1 MTYQNDPRGSDWAA
15 WSPVSEAF
23 GPAVLAQPEAPARA
37 KTRTWPAVVAASLLS
52 ATLAAGGTAIA
63 LGGSPDT
70 AAPAS
75 TSDAVAAVPAANGTS
90 ASVQEVAA
98 QVAPSVVALTV
109 ISARGGS
116 VGSGVIIS
124 SDGSILT
131 NDHVVAGASTVTV
144 TLADGRLYDAELV
157 GTDPTTDLAVVRIVN
172 PPRDLAVARLGH
184 SDQLAVGQEVLA
196 IGNPLGLSSTV
207 TSGIISALD
216 RPVVTGGSG
225 ERPVVTNA
233 IQVDAAVNPGNSGG
247 PLFALDGSVV
257 GITSSIASTSQKAG
271 SIGLGFA
278 IPADVATRVATE
290 IIESGSASHAFLGVG
305 LTNGEATAGGTTR
318 SGALVMQVTDGS
330 AAEAGGLQVEDVVVG
345 IDGVTVTGADSLTG
359 AVRAL
364 APGQEVTLD
373 VVRAG
378 SLLKVQLTLGM
389 AA

>member
-1 MTYQNDPRGSDWAA
+1 M
-15 WSPVSEAF
+15 
-23 GPAVLAQPEAPARA
+23 
-37 KTRTWPAVVAASLLS
+37 
-52 ATLAAGGTAIA
+52 
-63 LGGSPDT
+63 
-70 AAPAS
+70 
-75 TSDAVAAVPAANGTS
+75 
-90 ASVQEVAA
+90 
-98 QVAPSVVALTV
+98 
-109 ISARGGS
+109 
-116 VGSGVIIS
+116 
-124 SDGSILT
+124 
-131 NDHVVAGASTVTV
+131 
-144 TLADGRLYDAELV
+144 
-157 GTDPTTDLAVVRIVN
+157 
-172 PPRDLAVARLGH
+172 
-184 SDQLAVGQEVLA
+184 
-196 IGNPLGLSSTV
+196 
-207 TSGIISALD
+207 
-216 RPVVTGGSG
+216 TGGSG